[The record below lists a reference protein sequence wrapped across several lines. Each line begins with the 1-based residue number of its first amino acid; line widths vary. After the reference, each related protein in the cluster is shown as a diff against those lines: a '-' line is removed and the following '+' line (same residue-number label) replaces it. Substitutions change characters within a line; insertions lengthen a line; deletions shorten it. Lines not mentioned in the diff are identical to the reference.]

1 MVAATATPGPGR
13 AAGNGSTA
21 SSPRSVGTAGSPA
34 RAAAAHGKLA
44 APRM

>member
-1 MVAATATPGPGR
+1 MVAAAPTRGGG

-34 RAAAAHGKLA
+34 RAGVAHGKLA
-44 APRM
+44 APGM